1 MNPLLFFAGIAAYY
15 KLEEVLAERETA
27 QTKRDLALIQLRA
40 RAEQLQQE
48 LEDMQFDQ
56 TLQPSRHSAKQLRA
70 AQQQAD
76 RAQEALLLA
85 EAGIYQR

>member
-1 MNPLLFFAGIAAYY
+1 M
-15 KLEEVLAERETA
+15 LAEREAT
-27 QTKRDLALIQLRA
+27 QTRHEVALIQLRA
-40 RAEQLQQE
+40 RAEQLQQA
-48 LEDMQFDQ
+48 LEDMQLEQ
-56 TLQPSRHSAKQLRA
+56 TLDPGTHSVKQLRA